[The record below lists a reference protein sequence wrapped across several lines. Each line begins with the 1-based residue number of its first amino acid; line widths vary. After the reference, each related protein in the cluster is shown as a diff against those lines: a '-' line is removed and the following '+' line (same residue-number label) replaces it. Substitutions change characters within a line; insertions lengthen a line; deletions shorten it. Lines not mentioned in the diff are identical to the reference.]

1 VINNGHRDF
10 VFASRTATSK
20 LRYISRLYA
29 KELVLTNFLGARP
42 EELLERNIELTLYM
56 EEHLRLG

>member
-1 VINNGHRDF
+1 M
-10 VFASRTATSK
+10 FASRTATSK